1 MKFSQISTEFVIR
14 AKAVSETP
22 DDYYV
27 KEKTLGI
34 LKPMIN
40 LATSG
45 DAMAQYRLAKAFP
58 KNSAPFLMWMEAAA
72 KQGLTNAMFELS
84 ISYAEIGSNSGLR
97 QAAEYFVKIFASEDS
112 YIKSEA
118 KAYIEH
124 NCSLGAEVNRQL
136 NTTSLA
142 KSTLGFFAHESTSSE
157 GQQPDL
163 NSIETTQP

>member
-1 MKFSQISTEFVIR
+1 
-14 AKAVSETP
+14 
-22 DDYYV
+22 
-27 KEKTLGI
+27 
-34 LKPMIN
+34 
-40 LATSG
+40 
-45 DAMAQYRLAKAFP
+45 
-58 KNSAPFLMWMEAAA
+58 
-72 KQGLTNAMFELS
+72 
-84 ISYAEIGSNSGLR
+84 
-97 QAAEYFVKIFASEDS
+97 
-112 YIKSEA
+112 